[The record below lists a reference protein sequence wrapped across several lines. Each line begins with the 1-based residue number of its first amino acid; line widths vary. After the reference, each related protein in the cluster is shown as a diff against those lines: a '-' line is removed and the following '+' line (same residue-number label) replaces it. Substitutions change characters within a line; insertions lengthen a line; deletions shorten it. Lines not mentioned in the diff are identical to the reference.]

1 MPTLAFEAFQAVF
14 LITDLLLFAL
24 VLSAVGFVVY
34 GRQREHYQRAW
45 VHFRSRRLPM
55 ICGGLVMLYCLVG
68 LLDSVHYQLR
78 AQVEGVAQVA
88 EDGQAVYEPEVL
100 SLIDLACSELRQRTE
115 KTFSAPFAA
124 YQFTKETTT
133 DADGITSRDFPRL
146 EFGGSH
152 LEAPQTRIHDIILL
166 GGRGVGFGLLAAI
179 AIVCMSVGFSAWR
192 SSRSAKADWRAG
204 VGSGLGIGL
213 FLGVVTIGTFC
224 VAYLSSRYHI
234 FGTDQVGH
242 DVFYRA
248 LKGCRVGLVLG
259 TMTTLIATP
268 LAIIFGM
275 AAGYLGGRIDDA
287 VQYLYTTL
295 SSIPEILLIAAA
307 MLIVSTSAAVGG
319 LTIYAAD
326 ERLVWLCAIMGIG
339 GWTGLCRLIRAETL
353 KVRELEYIQ
362 AADALGVSAVK
373 IMARHILPNV
383 THIVLISM
391 LLRFSGLVLT
401 EAVLAYANIGVHPAM
416 DSWGKMINGARL
428 DISRDPVVWWN
439 LLAAFVF
446 MFGLVL
452 PANIFGDAVRDA
464 LDPRLK
470 FEGAEGASS

>member
-14 LITDLLLFAL
+14 LITDLLLLGL
-24 VLSAVGFVVY
+24 VLSAIVLVVR
-34 GRQREHYQRAW
+34 GRRREHYRQAW
-45 VHFRSRRLPM
+45 AQLRSRRLPM
-55 ICGGLVMLYCLVG
+55 VCGGLVMLYGAVG
-68 LLDSVHYQLR
+68 LLDSVHFQLR
-78 AQVEGVAQVA
+78 AYAEGVAQVA
-88 EDGQAVYEPEVL
+88 DDGQPVYEPEVL
-100 SLIDLACSELRQRTE
+100 SLVDLACNRLRQQTE
-115 KTFSAPFAA
+115 KTFSAPFAI

-133 DADGITSRDFPRL
+133 DGAGITRRDFPRL
-146 EFGGSH
+146 EFGGRH
-152 LEAPQTRIHDIILL
+152 LEDPEDRQRDIILL
-166 GGRGVGFGLLAAI
+166 LGRGLGFGLLAAI
-179 AIVCMSVGFSAWR
+179 AIVCVTAGISAR
-192 SSRSAKADWRAG
+192 RGSRTDAGDWRAG
-204 VGSGLGIGL
+204 IGSGVAVGL
-213 FLGVVTIGTFC
+213 FLGTVTIGLFC
-224 VAYLSSRYHI
+224 VAYLSTRYHI
-234 FGTDQVGH
+234 LGTDQVGH

-268 LAIIFGM
+268 LAIIYGM

-287 VQYLYTTL
+287 VQYVYTTL
-295 SSIPEILLIAAA
+295 SSIPSILLIAAV
-307 MLIVSTSAAVGG
+307 MLIVSTSAASG

-326 ERLVWLCAIMGIG
+326 KRLVLLCFVMGIV

-373 IMARHILPNV
+373 IMARHVLPNV

-391 LLRFSGLVLT
+391 LLNFSGLVLT
-401 EAVLAYANIGVHPAM
+401 EAVLAYANIGVHPSM

-470 FEGAEGASS
+470 FEGAKGGSQ